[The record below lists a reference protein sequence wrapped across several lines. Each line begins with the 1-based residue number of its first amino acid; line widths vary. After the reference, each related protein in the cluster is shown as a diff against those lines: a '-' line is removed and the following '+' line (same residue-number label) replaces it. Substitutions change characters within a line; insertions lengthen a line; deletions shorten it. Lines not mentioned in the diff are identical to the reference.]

1 MGPVALI
8 WYRERLHAKEAAMFL
23 RRHIV
28 VHLAVALCS
37 LALPPPAAQARE
49 DLGFSGKGDSKP
61 KPYLAPDGSFAAVV
75 PNFWQPREF
84 REANVVEFRM
94 PGAGMAWL
102 QVRRDVVAPNTQPR
116 QLLLRARESRLSKL
130 PHFRENGRRDIAIGG
145 HPGAAVIGDYWYQG
159 NAEYPRAVEELFVI
173 VGNEAFE
180 MHFECFAPMADAIH
194 ADVMAFYMSFIAHP
208 AARPAP
214 PPASAQPGSDAF
226 FNNLPF

>member
-1 MGPVALI
+1 MRMRHTVVVRLVAL
-8 WYRERLHAKEAAMFL
+8 LLVAA
-23 RRHIV
+23 
-28 VHLAVALCS
+28 S
-37 LALPPPAAQARE
+37 PTPAWARE

-84 REANVVEFRM
+84 RESNVVEFRM

-102 QVRRDVVAPNTQPR
+102 QVRRASVAPNTQPR

-130 PHFRENGRRDIAIGG
+130 PHFREHGRRDIAIGG
-145 HPGAAVIGDYWYQG
+145 NPGAAVIGDYWYQG

-180 MHFECFAPMADAIH
+180 MHFECFAPLADTIH

-208 AARPAP
+208 AARAAP
-214 PPASAQPGSDAF
+214 PPAGAAPNSDAF